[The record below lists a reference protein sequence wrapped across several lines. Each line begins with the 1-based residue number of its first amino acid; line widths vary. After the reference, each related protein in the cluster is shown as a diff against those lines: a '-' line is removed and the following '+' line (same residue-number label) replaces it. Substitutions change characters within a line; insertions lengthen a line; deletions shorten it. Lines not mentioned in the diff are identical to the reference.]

1 MMGNNAMCRVIDI
14 GNVRLMMHDKTMLE
28 IKYVRHVS
36 NLKRNLISLGLETFT
51 PMVTYDSNA
60 CQYQIT
66 TKTEMVI
73 DRHASTQHAE

>member
-1 MMGNNAMCRVIDI
+1 MILVI
-14 GNVRLMMHDKTMLE
+14 E
-28 IKYVRHVS
+28 P
-36 NLKRNLISLGLETFT
+36 RNLISLGLETFT

-73 DRHASTQHAE
+73 DRHASTLSSKVGKMLS

>member
-1 MMGNNAMCRVIDI
+1 MILVI
-14 GNVRLMMHDKTMLE
+14 E
-28 IKYVRHVS
+28 Q
-36 NLKRNLISLGLETFT
+36 RNLISLGLETFT